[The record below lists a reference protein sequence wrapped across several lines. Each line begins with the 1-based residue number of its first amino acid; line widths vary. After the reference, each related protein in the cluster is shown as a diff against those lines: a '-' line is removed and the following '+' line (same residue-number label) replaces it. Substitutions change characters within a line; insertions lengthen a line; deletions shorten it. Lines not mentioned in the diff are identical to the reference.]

1 MDAALDQ
8 KPQSALMLRWVRAP
22 QQARTRETLGRLLD
36 AAEELFSEKGFE
48 ETTIAEIASHAG
60 SSVGGFYRR
69 FKDKDRLV
77 QALHERFTEESRATA
92 EDVLDPLRWAGSSTA
107 EILSQVAEFLVRV
120 YRERSG
126 LLRTFLHRC
135 ALDDAVQERQEQVF
149 EYIADLLE
157 NLLAE
162 RTDEI
167 NHPDPAL
174 AVRFALRVLFGA
186 LDDTIQIRTTVP
198 RLDDDRI
205 VTELGRVMQRYLG
218 VRETSGTPAE

>member
-1 MDAALDQ
+1 MEAALEQ
-8 KPQSALMLRWVRAP
+8 KPPSPSLLRWVRPP

-36 AAEELFSEKGFE
+36 AAEVLFAEKGFE
-48 ETTIAEIASHAG
+48 ETTIAEIAGRAG

-77 QALHERFTEESRATA
+77 QALHERFTEESRVTA
-92 EDVLDPLRWAGSSTA
+92 ADVLDPQRWVGSSTA
-107 EILSQVAEFLVRV
+107 EILAQVAEFLVRV

-126 LLRTFLHRC
+126 LLRTFLHRGV
-135 ALDDAVQERQEQVF
+135 LDVVVQERQEQVF

-162 RTDEI
+162 RTGEI
-167 NHPDPAL
+167 DHPDPAL

-218 VRETSGTPAE
+218 VRETSGAPAE